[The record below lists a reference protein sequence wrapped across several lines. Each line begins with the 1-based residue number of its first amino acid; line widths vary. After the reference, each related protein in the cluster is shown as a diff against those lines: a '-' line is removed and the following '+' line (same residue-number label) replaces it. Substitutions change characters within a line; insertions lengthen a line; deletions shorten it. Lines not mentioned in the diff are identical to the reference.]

1 MAVPTKAAAN
11 QKPKP
16 AAKKKEPQAAIQEMK
31 KPEVPETPPISPS
44 AKSPV
49 PEAPPALQASRPPV
63 KKYIRKAGTPG
74 EQRMA
79 VEVVNPGPKEI
90 SISALREKFGL
101 SASKTTGTI
110 RDAEKPGKV
119 RRAQNESYV
128 WSPD

>member
-1 MAVPTKAAAN
+1 MAVPGKAAAN
-11 QKPKP
+11 QKPKSV
-16 AAKKKEPQAAIQEMK
+16 AKKKEPRAAIRETKRQ
-31 KPEVPETPPISPS
+31 EVPETPPMSTA

-49 PEAPPALQASRPPV
+49 PEAPPALQASRPPL

-79 VEVVNPGPKEI
+79 VEVVNPRPKEI

-101 SASKTTGTI
+101 PASKTTEII

-119 RRAQNESYV
+119 RRAQNGSYG